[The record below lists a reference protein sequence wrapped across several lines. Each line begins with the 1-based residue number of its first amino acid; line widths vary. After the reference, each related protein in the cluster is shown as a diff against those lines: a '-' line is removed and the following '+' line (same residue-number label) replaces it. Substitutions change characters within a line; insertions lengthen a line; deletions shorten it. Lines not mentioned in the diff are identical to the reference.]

1 MLKMEPFVQKQDIR
15 RIKDF
20 PLRSPATGVID
31 CNHGPVRQ
39 CIFRWLLHTS
49 GDVMH
54 HKDDGWWFALP
65 GPSKWSLN
73 NPCGLFSPLQQYQ
86 NHWPSPETT
95 ESAWLSLECCL
106 SQFLI
111 MTFISHWLNS
121 LWCSSCRQSSVWAD
135 IMKLVNTIKCES
147 ICCRSCSLNIPG
159 ESRIP
164 ALVLALPLNMIVTL
178 GKALQ
183 FASP

>member
-1 MLKMEPFVQKQDIR
+1 M
-15 RIKDF
+15 
-20 PLRSPATGVID
+20 GVID
-31 CNHGPVRQ
+31 CNHGRVRQ

-65 GPSKWSLN
+65 GLPSEAWII
-73 NPCGLFSPLQQYQ
+73 PVGFFSPLQQYQ
-86 NHWPSPETT
+86 NCWLSPETT
-95 ESAWLSLECCL
+95 ESVQLSLKCCL
-106 SQFLI
+106 IQFLI

-121 LWCSSCRQSSVWAD
+121 LWCSSSRQSSVWAD

-159 ESRIP
+159 ESRIL